1 MAENQKQL
9 GRNYRWTSDDQD
21 ELEKLRVEINNLK
34 YELEQLKLKLDNSIT
49 ELTNKIDALQND
61 LDDKYLKI
69 NNTIEHLQIEI
80 DRIGTRIG
88 NIEIQIDSITNDI
101 TEVKADLT
109 EIKTAIENL
118 KTDITNVKNDI
129 TTVKNDITSLKTD
142 ISNLQTDLET
152 ETKNREDGDNAINKR
167 FSKMY
172 LLKWLRQAEFG
183 ASGDEP
189 KISLNDEAQTVKY
202 DFPQEYHYGRFWL
215 ITTRAYISSA
225 IYTIDLESIGI
236 TLEIEVTE
244 DDLTQHAVLVVTY
257 DPTKNTLADAKK
269 GNTLILDVLYTQ
281 SYTPDPDPMPF

>member
-129 TTVKNDITSLKTD
+129 TSIKTD
-142 ISNLQTDLET
+142 ISTLQTDLET
-152 ETKNREDGDNAINKR
+152 EIKNREDGDSAINKR

-183 ASGDEP
+183 ESGDDP
-189 KISLNDEAQTVKY
+189 KITINDTPQTVTY
-202 DFPQEYHYGRFWL
+202 DFPEEYSYTRMWL
-215 ITTRAYISSA
+215 ISKKVLIGNG
-225 IYTIDLESIGI
+225 IYTIDLESIGL
-236 TLEIEVTE
+236 TLELEVTNKSS
-244 DDLTQHAVLVVTY
+244 DTAKLVVSY
-257 DPTKNTLADAKK
+257 DPTKNTTVDTST
-269 GNTLILDVLYTQ
+269 GNNIVIDVLYTQ